1 MAERVRQSQVRGGA
15 HRGGRAPRTPSKAQP
30 RSRARALERDR
41 GRGREPG
48 PGSEPEREPG
58 AVGAPPGLARLMAS
72 GAGNRAVGA
81 YLREEARSAGG
92 QELAPPLRA
101 EMESRLGADL
111 SAVRLHTST
120 AAAESANALRARAFT
135 VDQDV
140 VFAAGEYRPGDPGG
154 RALIAHEL
162 AHTVQ
167 QARGGPAPA
176 GTDRTERAA
185 AAASAAGARGT
196 APAPVL
202 EGSAVGVARVAA
214 GEQTQE
220 RTAPEKQDSLGFWGD
235 LLVDELA
242 GVAVGSGLQRQMLKA
257 AVIGFFAEL
266 DRQIQ
271 DPKSRADIH
280 AGAMDLAKSGNQE
293 KMIAAYYAGAAAGLV
308 SPLTDLLGIGVLL
321 EQLQAF
327 GGKLATGVLKGEI
340 DLIDEVTGLVGAY
353 EDFKYHL
360 AASLIE
366 TIKEHPEDLFFFG
379 GLQDVAVRKAGE
391 AGRTGARR
399 VVAAI
404 SEKDGDTPAAPET
417 AKQILT
423 QHTEAEKAGVASAVT
438 SKATRARQAVFH
450 THPERLGYDVGE
462 AVGSAVGNLL
472 IAVFTEGVGNAVT
485 RIAGEIGRVCP
496 VLARGA
502 EALAEIGKAITA
514 VENAIGALV
523 EGALST
529 LKGLGRIL
537 GPFRALM
544 TRLRNFLGKVLGRAT
559 QLEAAALRAAES
571 TAPKLAPKAVPG
583 LPGPGKAGTP
593 HAKPSAAPKPGRSGP
608 GGGAVN
614 DNDVPL
620 RKGETVK
627 EPSPKAAGPTARP
640 QAPEPH
646 PQSGVQ
652 PAARATEEQAE
663 EQAAQQV
670 EQQVEQKIAVNAP
683 PPAHTPTTA
692 AKTPP
697 PKKPATLKVVPP
709 PKGAPAPV
717 KPVSPQGT
725 TGPGKKPVTAATKA
739 ELATKRA
746 EARAVRFKRAAPAA
760 PFTDPLTLAER
771 SMIVEHLFEQ
781 QPLTGAM
788 KDRLRTDARAWW
800 KRATRGNGLQPG
812 GTYQVHHIVPLE
824 FAHQIPGRY
833 PNDVSNLV
841 LMENVTHNQWHSI
854 VSKHQRTLGRR
865 LSLEEILKL
874 EQNTVP
880 YNKGKVF
887 VIRNGQV
894 VPAL

>member
-1 MAERVRQSQVRGGA
+1 
-15 HRGGRAPRTPSKAQP
+15 
-30 RSRARALERDR
+30 
-41 GRGREPG
+41 
-48 PGSEPEREPG
+48 
-58 AVGAPPGLARLMAS
+58 MAS

-81 YLREEARSAGG
+81 YLREEARSAEGR
-92 QELAPPLRA
+92 ELAPPLRA

-185 AAASAAGARGT
+185 AAAASAAGARGT
-196 APAPVL
+196 APAPAV

-220 RTAPEKQDSLGFWGD
+220 QAAPEKPDSLGFWGD

-242 GVAVGSGLQRQMLKA
+242 GVAVGSGLQQQMLKA

-340 DLIDEVTGLVGAY
+340 DLIDEVTGLIGAY

-379 GLQDVAVRKAGE
+379 SLQDVAVRKAGE

-404 SEKDGDTPAAPET
+404 SEKDGDKPAAAPET

-423 QHTEAEKAGVASAVT
+423 QHTEAEKAGAASALT
-438 SKATRARQAVFH
+438 SKATRARQAIFH

-537 GPFRALM
+537 GPFRTLM

-593 HAKPSAAPKPGRSGP
+593 HTKPSAAPKRGRPGP

-620 RKGETVK
+620 RRGETVK
-627 EPSPKAAGPTARP
+627 EPAPKAADPTARP
-640 QAPEPH
+640 EAPEPH

-670 EQQVEQKIAVNAP
+670 EQKIAVNAP
-683 PPAHTPTTA
+683 SPAHTPTTA
-692 AKTPP
+692 VKTPP

-709 PKGAPAPV
+709 PKGAPASV
-717 KPVSPQGT
+717 KPVSPKGT

-739 ELATKRA
+739 ALAAKRA
-746 EARAVRFKRAAPAA
+746 EARAIKFKLAAPAA
-760 PFTDPLTLAER
+760 RFTAPLTLAER

-800 KRATRGNGLQPG
+800 KSATQGKGLQPG
-812 GTYQVHHIVPLE
+812 GAYQIHHIVPLE

-833 PNDVSNLV
+833 PNDLGNLV

-854 VSKHQRTLGRR
+854 VSKHQLAQGRR
-865 LSLEEILKL
+865 LTLEEIMTL
-874 EQNTVP
+874 ERTTVP
-880 YNKGKVF
+880 YNKGNVF
-887 VIRNGQV
+887 VIRNGKV

>member
-1 MAERVRQSQVRGGA
+1 
-15 HRGGRAPRTPSKAQP
+15 
-30 RSRARALERDR
+30 
-41 GRGREPG
+41 
-48 PGSEPEREPG
+48 
-58 AVGAPPGLARLMAS
+58 MAS

-81 YLREEARSAGG
+81 YLREEARSAEGR
-92 QELAPPLRA
+92 ELAPPLRA

-196 APAPVL
+196 APAPAV

-220 RTAPEKQDSLGFWGD
+220 QAAPEKPDSLGFWGD

-242 GVAVGSGLQRQMLKA
+242 GVAVGSGLQQQMLKA

-340 DLIDEVTGLVGAY
+340 DLIDEVTGLIGAY

-379 GLQDVAVRKAGE
+379 SLQDVAVRKAGE

-404 SEKDGDTPAAPET
+404 SEKDGDKPAAAPET

-423 QHTEAEKAGVASAVT
+423 QHTEAEKAGAASALT
-438 SKATRARQAVFH
+438 SKATRARQAIFH

-537 GPFRALM
+537 GPFRTLM

-593 HAKPSAAPKPGRSGP
+593 HTKPSAAPKRGRPGP

-620 RKGETVK
+620 RRGETVK
-627 EPSPKAAGPTARP
+627 EPAPKAADPTARP
-640 QAPEPH
+640 EAPEPH

-670 EQQVEQKIAVNAP
+670 AVNAP

-692 AKTPP
+692 VKTPP

-709 PKGAPAPV
+709 PKGAPASV
-717 KPVSPQGT
+717 KPVSPKGT

-739 ELATKRA
+739 ALAAKRA
-746 EARAVRFKRAAPAA
+746 EARAIKFKLAAPAA
-760 PFTDPLTLAER
+760 RFTAPLTLAER

-788 KDRLRTDARAWW
+788 KDRLRTDARDMW
-800 KRATRGNGLQPG
+800 KKATNGKGKQPG
-812 GTYQVHHIVPLE
+812 GTGKYQVHHKVPLE
-824 FAHQIPGRY
+824 FAHDFPRSF
-833 PNDVSNLV
+833 PNDPNNLI
-841 LMENVTHNQWHSI
+841 LMETRAHTEWHTMINAEQRASGRLTPETVLDVERKTASHNE
-854 VSKHQRTLGRR
+854 GA
-865 LSLEEILKL
+865 
-874 EQNTVP
+874 
-880 YNKGKVF
+880 VF
-887 VIRNGQV
+887 VIRNGKV

>member
-30 RSRARALERDR
+30 RSRARAWERDR

-58 AVGAPPGLARLMAS
+58 VVGAPPGLARLMAS

-242 GVAVGSGLQRQMLKA
+242 GVAVGSGLQQQMLKA

-404 SEKDGDTPAAPET
+404 SEKDGDKPAAPET

-544 TRLRNFLGKVLGRAT
+544 TRLRNFLGKVVGRAA

-593 HAKPSAAPKPGRSGP
+593 HAKPSAAPKRGRSRP

-627 EPSPKAAGPTARP
+627 EPSPKAADPTARP

-663 EQAAQQV
+663 EQAA
-670 EQQVEQKIAVNAP
+670 QQVEQKIAVNAP

-717 KPVSPQGT
+717 KPVSPKGT

-739 ELATKRA
+739 ELAAKRA

-760 PFTDPLTLAER
+760 PLYRPADPRGTVHDRGTPLRAAAADRRDEGQAAHGCEGLVETRHSGER
-771 SMIVEHLFEQ
+771 TPARRDVPGPSHRPSGIRTPDTREISQRPQ
-781 QPLTGAM
+781 QSGADGKRHPQPMAFRRQQAPAHTG
-788 KDRLRTDARAWW
+788 
-800 KRATRGNGLQPG
+800 PPP
-812 GTYQVHHIVPLE
+812 HP
-824 FAHQIPGRY
+824 
-833 PNDVSNLV
+833 
-841 LMENVTHNQWHSI
+841 
-854 VSKHQRTLGRR
+854 
-865 LSLEEILKL
+865 
-874 EQNTVP
+874 
-880 YNKGKVF
+880 
-887 VIRNGQV
+887 
-894 VPAL
+894 

>member
-1 MAERVRQSQVRGGA
+1 MAERVRQSDVRTGA

-30 RSRARALERDR
+30 RSGARERGR
-41 GRGREPG
+41 ERSRGREP
-48 PGSEPEREPG
+48 EPEPEPEPFE
-58 AVGAPPGLARLMAS
+58 APPGLARLMAS

-111 SAVRLHTST
+111 SGVRLHTST

-185 AAASAAGARGT
+185 AASAAGARGT
-196 APAPVL
+196 APAPAL
-202 EGSAVGVARVAA
+202 EGSAVGVARVPA

-220 RTAPEKQDSLGFWGD
+220 QAAPEKADSLGFWGD

-242 GVAVGSGLQRQMLKA
+242 GVAVGSGLQQQMLKA

-340 DLIDEVTGLVGAY
+340 DLIDEVTGLIGAY

-366 TIKEHPEDLFFFG
+366 TVKEHPEDLFFFG
-379 GLQDVAVRKAGE
+379 SLQAVAVRKAGE

-404 SEKDGDTPAAPET
+404 SDKDGDQPAAAPET

-423 QHTEAEKAGVASAVT
+423 QHTEAEKAGVASALT
-438 SKATRARQAVFH
+438 SKATRARQAIFH

-502 EALAEIGKAITA
+502 EALAEIGKAVTA
-514 VENAIGALV
+514 VENAVGALI

-537 GPFRALM
+537 GPFRTLM

-559 QLEAAALRAAES
+559 QLEAAALHAAET
-571 TAPKLAPKAVPG
+571 TAPKLAPKVAPA

-593 HAKPSAAPKPGRSGP
+593 HAKPPAAPKRGRSRP

-627 EPSPKAAGPTARP
+627 EPAPKAAEPAARP
-640 QAPEPH
+640 EAAPEPH

-670 EQQVEQKIAVNAP
+670 EQKIAVNAP

-697 PKKPATLKVVPP
+697 PKKPPPLKAVPA
-709 PKGAPAPV
+709 PKGTTAPV
-717 KPVSPQGT
+717 KPVSPKAPPGPK
-725 TGPGKKPVTAATKA
+725 GAKPPGKKQAADAATKA
-739 ELATKRA
+739 ARRA
-746 EARAVRFKRAAPAA
+746 ERRAKEFKLASSNGRLVG
-760 PFTDPLTLAER
+760 PLTKEER
-771 SMIVEHLFEQ
+771 SLIVEHLGDGR
-781 QPLTGAM
+781 PLTGEM
-788 KDRLRTDARAWW
+788 KNRLRTDARDMW
-800 KRATRGNGLQPG
+800 KKATNGKGKQPG
-812 GTYQVHHIVPLE
+812 GTGKYQVHHKVPLE
-824 FAHQIPGRY
+824 FAHDFPRSF
-833 PNDVSNLV
+833 PNDPNNLI
-841 LMENVTHNQWHSI
+841 LMETRAHSEWHTMINAEQRASGRLTPETVLDVERKTASHNQ
-854 VSKHQRTLGRR
+854 GA
-865 LSLEEILKL
+865 
-874 EQNTVP
+874 
-880 YNKGKVF
+880 VF
-887 VIRNGQV
+887 VIRNGKV